1 MFRVVVAVVLV
12 ALLALP
18 SILIAARW
26 RAAMPLRIAVAGLAF
41 VLPLLAIWGIHLVP
55 AFNGQAPEHG
65 SFWRGVGILLS
76 ASTLILPWLVYTA
89 VRERG

>member
-1 MFRVVVAVVLV
+1 MFRVIVAVVLV
-12 ALLALP
+12 SLLALP
-18 SILIAARW
+18 AILIAARW
-26 RAAMPLRIAVAGLAF
+26 RAALPLRLLLAGTAF

-55 AFNGQAPEHG
+55 AFNGEAAEHG

-76 ASTLILPWLVYTA
+76 ASTLILPWLIYSA